1 VYNKTDESHFYCESI
16 PYKLSKRQVH
26 TVERELF
33 REELPFTEELL
44 FRAELLDRPSD
55 WGENKVHVKYDH
67 HKIKTAN
74 RRLLA
79 EISNWRPAGQMRPMS

>member
-1 VYNKTDESHFYCESI
+1 M
-16 PYKLSKRQVH
+16 
-26 TVERELF
+26 ERELF
-33 REELPFTEELL
+33 REELLFTEELL

-79 EISNWRPAGQMRPMS
+79 EISNWWPAGQMRPMSRFNVAGCLSKYSLHGKTECGTAG